1 MREQIYNELKDKL
14 NAISEEIKALPE
26 STGNGQLIDAVS
38 HLQSSKEH
46 LRKFFM
52 QIQGAE

>member
-1 MREQIYNELKDKL
+1 MSEQIYNELKEKL
-14 NAISEEIKALPE
+14 NAISEEIKSLPE

-46 LRKFFM
+46 LRRYFM
-52 QIQGAE
+52 QCGANQ